1 MDRAAAHRFAF
12 TFQSD
17 GCDRDGRPEK
27 GFLGSGRSAGPPLG
41 GLPDCTTHCHQSA
54 IELLDAPRDPSANMI
69 VGRDLHDRSQIQRD
83 PGQWSDRGVAHV
95 RRDALALVAGRAKK
109 RRFRVRR
116 RRRRP
121 GDMPRRNPLDL
132 PMHRQLPS
140 IVVRRRVEETKQA
153 VKSYRCDGLQKDGIF
168 VNGIFVNGRP
178 GCKDLSP
185 GPGYRLVIRAHE
197 FHPCGSLSV
206 AGCGV
211 RMGAS
216 EKPLLLLDVTMA
228 DFANTLPKSHDVLPS
243 ARSDPF
249 LLAVAHDLRSR
260 MTAISGFAHTL
271 RRGDIDASMRTLLFD
286 RLGVNVV
293 AMDRLLSGLLDLERA
308 RSPNGL
314 RLELIDL
321 AEVARNTVASQPAA
335 DNRIRVDTK
344 PVLANADAALVDR
357 IIDNLI
363 VNALKHTSNGSPVWV
378 RVRPRSD
385 GGLIVVDDAG
395 PGVPD
400 GEKQRV
406 FEAFVSGGQ
415 TRGSGVGLSL
425 VARFAEMHGGR
436 AWVQDRPGGGASFR
450 VFIPDGTE

>member
-1 MDRAAAHRFAF
+1 
-12 TFQSD
+12 
-17 GCDRDGRPEK
+17 
-27 GFLGSGRSAGPPLG
+27 
-41 GLPDCTTHCHQSA
+41 
-54 IELLDAPRDPSANMI
+54 
-69 VGRDLHDRSQIQRD
+69 
-83 PGQWSDRGVAHV
+83 
-95 RRDALALVAGRAKK
+95 
-109 RRFRVRR
+109 
-116 RRRRP
+116 
-121 GDMPRRNPLDL
+121 
-132 PMHRQLPS
+132 
-140 IVVRRRVEETKQA
+140 
-153 VKSYRCDGLQKDGIF
+153 
-168 VNGIFVNGRP
+168 
-178 GCKDLSP
+178 
-185 GPGYRLVIRAHE
+185 
-197 FHPCGSLSV
+197 
-206 AGCGV
+206 
-211 RMGAS
+211 
-216 EKPLLLLDVTMA
+216 MA